1 MNESQTFKTHYL
13 AISYKAL
20 SNKIIIHFFLFFI
33 DISLIFLQI
42 IEVHYNNFI
51 SFNDNNNIYLSP
63 LTYLQIIINK
73 LPKVL
78 KTLLYPIIMII
89 IIIISYLFNNYRFKI
104 NIITKIFINLT
115 ELLFYRILSLVLF
128 NYLFIFKDIYLIINI
143 IFTILYILILVSN
156 FSNCHLYLFFPSFIS
171 YPYDSFSK
179 IIDLHLLFV
188 KIFISLSRMTTNINI
203 SN

>member
-20 SNKIIIHFFLFFI
+20 SNKIIIHFFFI
-33 DISLIFLQI
+33 DISFIFLQI

-128 NYLFIFKDIYLIINI
+128 NYLFIFKDIYLII
-143 IFTILYILILVSN
+143 ILFSLYYI
-156 FSNCHLYLFFPSFIS
+156 Y
-171 YPYDSFSK
+171 
-179 IIDLHLLFV
+179 
-188 KIFISLSRMTTNINI
+188 
-203 SN
+203 